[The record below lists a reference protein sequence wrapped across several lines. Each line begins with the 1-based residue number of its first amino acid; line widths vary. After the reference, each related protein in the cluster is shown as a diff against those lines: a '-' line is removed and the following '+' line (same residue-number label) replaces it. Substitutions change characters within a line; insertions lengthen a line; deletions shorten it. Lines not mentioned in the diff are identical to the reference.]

1 MFIGVGALWD
11 DPNVVTIG
19 LVSSSPMMKRS
30 LMTWLIILIIILNT
44 IISSKRINL
53 VKNKTLL
60 MTIGQGDPPTRS
72 VKVSFKKKNIYPC
85 DLYFI
90 LDDVYY
96 LFEETSGE
104 FYFYV
109 LTNLIYQ

>member
-30 LMTWLIILIIILNT
+30 LMTWLIILISILST
-44 IISSKRINL
+44 IISSKQINL

-72 VKVSFKKKNIYPC
+72 VKVSLKKNI
-85 DLYFI
+85 LYTRVICTLFWMTSTT
-90 LDDVYY
+90 Y
-96 LFEETSGE
+96 LKKLLVSFT
-104 FYFYV
+104 FTY
-109 LTNLIYQ
+109 

>member
-1 MFIGVGALWD
+1 
-11 DPNVVTIG
+11 
-19 LVSSSPMMKRS
+19 MMKRS
-30 LMTWLIILIIILNT
+30 LMTWLIILISILST
-44 IISSKRINL
+44 IISSKQINL

-72 VKVSFKKKNIYPC
+72 VKVSLKKKNIYPC